1 MVYKGRTRFLS
12 LMVFLVVS
20 GLIGRLGYVQVV
32 QADEITARVESWR
45 LVQQPLVPTRGAIR
59 DRDGLPLA
67 VSVPYYWLVASPFH
81 MQEKEKQQAAVKLSA
96 MLKKPAEEILRQLQA
111 NPKSQYEILA
121 RKLTLEQA
129 RAIEALR
136 LPGINLIQQTDRVYP
151 QASTANQI
159 LGYVNAEGKGEY
171 GLEARYDSVL
181 GGAPGWILAEF
192 THGRIPIE
200 NLIKAQVE
208 AKQGQDLI
216 LTIDAALQHRVETIL
231 DQVVEKNKAK
241 RAMVLAMN
249 PHTGEIL
256 VMAMRPGAHPGDRTT
271 WGDPVDF
278 SRVNGWATSPLPV
291 GSIFKTITVA
301 AALEEQK
308 ITTTE
313 SFHDPGKVVID
324 GWPIINWDGPA
335 PSTKYETVA
344 QLMQRSSNVA
354 LIEIGNRL
362 GKENFRRYLQG
373 FGFLE
378 KTGID
383 LSFEDGANIGTS
395 FEEKIPVDWANMYI
409 GQHLEVTPVQMLTA
423 AAALA
428 NGGNLV
434 QPHLVKEIRDA
445 ETGKVLQTT
454 STAPRRQVISKS
466 TSAEVREIMVSVI
479 EKGTGGGAKMDGYT
493 AGGKTG
499 TAEKFENGRRLT
511 GKYVADFVG
520 FAPANNPQVVML
532 VMVDEPSVGQGY
544 GGLVAAPVF
553 KEVMPLVLQAIGIPP
568 DSKAALDKEKAPPK
582 VVSGVVPDVRW
593 LPAMRAVDRLREA
606 GFTPKFTG
614 TGELVAEQSLK
625 PGTAEKNGTAVEL
638 KLVARDPAD
647 ENVRVPD
654 FSGLS
659 LAEASLLAGEIGLT
673 LKPSGSGF
681 VADQEPRPGA
691 AVPARS
697 GLSVRLAPR
706 Q

>member
-12 LMVFLVVS
+12 LMVLLVVT
-20 GLIGRLGYVQVV
+20 GLIGRLGWVQVV
-32 QADEITARVESWR
+32 QADAITAKVESWR

-81 MQEKEKQQAAVKLSA
+81 MQEKEKQQASVKLSA
-96 MLKKPAEEILRQLQA
+96 MLKKTADEILRQLQE
-111 NPKSQYEILA
+111 NPESQYEILA
-121 RKLTLEQA
+121 KKLTLEQA
-129 RAIEALR
+129 RTVEAMR

-151 QASTANQI
+151 QAFTANHI
-159 LGYVNAEGKGEY
+159 LGYLNAEGHGDF
-171 GLEARYDSVL
+171 GLEARYDTVL

-216 LTIDAALQHRVETIL
+216 LSIDAALHHRVEQIL
-231 DQVVEKNKAK
+231 DRVVLENKAQ

-256 VMAMRPGAHPGDRTT
+256 VMAMRPGAHPGDRRT

-278 SRVNGWATSPLPV
+278 SRVNGWATSPLPM

-313 SFHDPGKVVID
+313 SFHDPGKVIID
-324 GWPIINWDGPA
+324 GWAITNWDGPA
-335 PSTKYETVA
+335 PSTKYETVS

-354 LIEIGNRL
+354 LIDIGNRL

-383 LSFEDGANIGTS
+383 LSFEDTANIGVP
-395 FEEKIPVDWANMYI
+395 FEEKIAVDWANMYI
-409 GQHLEVTPVQMLTA
+409 GQHLEVTPIQMLSAVA
-423 AAALA
+423 AIT
-428 NGGNLV
+428 NGGSLV
-434 QPHLVKEIRDA
+434 QPHLVKEIREA
-445 ETGKVLQTT
+445 ETGNVVQVT
-454 STAPRRQVISKS
+454 STAPRRQVISQA
-466 TSAEVREIMVSVI
+466 TAAEVREIMISVI
-479 EKGTGGGAKMDGYT
+479 EQGTGGGAKMAGYT

-499 TAEKFENGRRLT
+499 TAEKFLNGQRQA

-520 FAPANNPQVVML
+520 FAPAHNPQVVML
-532 VMVDEPSVGQGY
+532 VMVDEPTVGQGY

-568 DSKAALDKEKAPPK
+568 DSKAALDQEKAPPK
-582 VVSGVVPDVRW
+582 VVSGVVPNVAW
-593 LPAMRAVDRLREA
+593 LPAVRASDRLREA
-606 GFTPKFTG
+606 GFTAKFIG
-614 TGELVAEQSLK
+614 TGELVAEQSVK
-625 PGTAEKNGTAVEL
+625 AGTAAKSGTVVEL
-638 KLVARDPAD
+638 KLVARDPAN
-647 ENVRVPD
+647 ETVRVPD
-654 FSGLS
+654 FAGLS
-659 LAEASLLAGEIGLT
+659 LAEASQLAGEIGLT

-681 VADQEPRPGA
+681 VADQEPLAGA

-697 GLSVRLAPR
+697 SLAVRLAPR